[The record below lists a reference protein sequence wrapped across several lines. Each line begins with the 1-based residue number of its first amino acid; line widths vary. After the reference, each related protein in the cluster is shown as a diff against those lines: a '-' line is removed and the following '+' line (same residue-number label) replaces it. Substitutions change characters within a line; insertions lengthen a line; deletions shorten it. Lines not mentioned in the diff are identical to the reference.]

1 MAKRISDKMRKRWGY
16 CDELL
21 DIVDFI
27 EREMPEL
34 PREADGSTIR
44 VGNMMYERW
53 VQLMHDRNREMWAED
68 GKD

>member
-1 MAKRISDKMRKRWGY
+1 MAKRISDERKCWGY

-21 DIVDFI
+21 GIVDFI

-34 PREADGSTIR
+34 PRDADGSTIR
-44 VGNMMYERW
+44 VGDMMYGRW

-68 GKD
+68 DND